1 LFGPAKTYYYNGKE
15 FRVVMIKGKVAI
27 VTGASSGIGYATAMA
42 LSKAGARV
50 AAGARRTDKLES
62 LKNDIEKSGGEVFI
76 QKLDVTK
83 KVDCD
88 SFVDAVAKKWGTV
101 DILVNNAG
109 LMPLSF
115 FKSFKVDEWDQMID
129 VNIKGVLYC
138 TAAAIPHMLS
148 KKSGHIVNISSV
160 AGRIVFPAGSVYCA
174 TKHAVTALS
183 EGLRQEFSQRANIRV
198 TCIEP
203 GVVLT
208 ELTNTITDKGLEKFV
223 EATKQMEALHAGDI
237 ANAILFAVD
246 SPAHMN
252 VNEILVR
259 PTSQER

>member
-1 LFGPAKTYYYNGKE
+1 
-15 FRVVMIKGKVAI
+15 MIKGKVAI

-42 LSKAGARV
+42 LSKAGAKV

-62 LKNDIEKSGGEVFI
+62 LKSDIEKSGGEVLF

-83 KVDCD
+83 KADCD
-88 SFVDAVAKKWGTV
+88 SFVDAVVKKWGTV

-129 VNIKGVLYC
+129 VNIRGVLYC

-223 EATKQMEALHAGDI
+223 EATKQMAALHAGDI